1 MSDKFTE
8 FGYTFQIKIITSL
21 FKDRAFLQQI
31 IDILNEDYF
40 ENEANQYIVSTIKK
54 YFMEYKSS
62 PTAEVMKGE
71 ISGITDASLRESI
84 VSNLKEAYKHL
95 DAADLDYIKEKT
107 IDFCKNQE
115 IKKAI
120 LGSVE
125 LLKIGKYDA
134 IKTKID
140 SAMTAGGDRNIGH
153 EYAEQVSE
161 RYELAVRNVLR
172 TGWNEIDNLMDGGLG
187 QGELGVVVAPAGIG
201 KSFLLVNIGAA
212 AAKAG
217 LNVLHYTLEL
227 NEAYVGLR
235 YDSVLTGIA
244 NQDLKYNVD
253 EVKKVVED
261 LSGNITIKYYPTKGA
276 TINTIA
282 SHIEKYK
289 ILGKKPDLV
298 LIDYADLLRG
308 TGLNNR
314 ELRHELGNIYEE
326 MRGMAGELDLPVWTA
341 SQANRSALNEDVIQ
355 ADKIAE
361 SYSKIMTADF
371 VMSLSR
377 KIEDKANGTGRI
389 HVIKNRFGPDG
400 ITYPSKIN
408 TNNGN
413 FEIFD
418 QHSIQ
423 GKDLQQG
430 MDDSE
435 NTIRKML
442 KQKMEELNTNQK

>member
-1 MSDKFTE
+1 MTDKFTE

-21 FKDRAFLQQI
+21 FKDKHFLQQI
-31 IDILNEDYF
+31 IDILDEDYF
-40 ENEANQYIVSTIKK
+40 ENEANQYIVSTVKK
-54 YFMEYKSS
+54 YFEKYKSS

-71 ISGITDASLRESI
+71 ISTLTDPALQKSI
-84 VSNLKEAYKHL
+84 IANLKDSYKYL
-95 DAADLDYIKEKT
+95 DAQDLEYIKEKT

-125 LLKIGKYDA
+125 LLKIGQYDA

-140 SAMTAGGDRNIGH
+140 QAMAAGGDRKIGH
-153 EYAEQVSE
+153 EYAKQVAE
-161 RYELAVRNVLR
+161 RYEMAVRNVVR
-172 TGWNEIDNLMDGGLG
+172 TGWDEIDNLMDGGLG
-187 QGELGVVVAPAGIG
+187 HGELGVVVAPAGIG
-201 KSFLLVNIGAA
+201 KSYLLVNLGVAA
-212 AAKAG
+212 IKAG

-235 YDSVLTGIA
+235 YDSVLTGIT

-253 EVKKVVED
+253 EVKDAVGK
-261 LSGNITIKYYPTKGA
+261 LPGNLVIKYYPTKGA

-282 SHIEKYK
+282 SHVEKYK

-326 MRGMAGELDLPVWTA
+326 MRGMAGQLEIPIWTA
-341 SQANRSALNEDVIQ
+341 SQANRSALTEDIIQ

-371 VMSLSR
+371 VLSLSR

-389 HVIKNRFGPDG
+389 HIIKNRFGPDG
-400 ITYPSKIN
+400 ITFPCKIN

-423 GKDLQQG
+423 GKGLQQG

-442 KQKMEELNTNQK
+442 KQKMEELNKT